1 MILADSEILKRPGL
15 VEPLDQKYLN
25 PSSVDVTLSSNFR
38 FMVGFMAG
46 IIGPI
51 DVATNISGHTMQM
64 ERFDEGLVLHTG
76 DFVLGATQEV
86 INLPP
91 DLVARVEGKSS
102 LGRLGLAVHITAGF
116 IDPGFSGSITLEIVN
131 MSPRPLVLHP
141 GMRIAQ
147 IAFTPVLGT
156 VNRSYRQTGRYLDQP
171 PGVPVESRYTL
182 D

>member
-15 VEPLDQKYLN
+15 VEPLDEKYLN
-25 PSSVDVTLSSNFR
+25 PSSVDVTLSDTFR
-38 FMVGFMAG
+38 MMHESAYALDVGH
-46 IIGPI
+46 
-51 DVATNISGHTMQM
+51 DISGHTGPV
-64 ERFDEGLVLHTG
+64 EAFSEYVIEPG
-76 DFVLGATQEV
+76 DFILGATQEV
-86 INLPP
+86 INLPT

-131 MSPRPLVLHP
+131 MSPRSLVLYP

-156 VNRSYRQTGRYLDQP
+156 VNRSYQQTGRYQNQP